1 MLTPIGRIQ
10 FSVSEQ
16 FNQSFIR
23 LSTGLLRLKAYTP
36 LYNTTKKS
44 KFTLIKLEHT
54 LDATTKAQERVVS
67 IITDRDREYKCI
79 TFI

>member
-16 FNQSFIR
+16 FNQSFIS

-36 LYNTTKKS
+36 LYNTTKES
-44 KFTLIKLEHT
+44 KCTLIKLEYT
-54 LDATTKAQERVVS
+54 LDKTTKAQERVVS
-67 IITDRDREYKCI
+67 IITDWDRKYRGI